1 MEAGD
6 FIWKSEPDRDKR
18 SILMQKIRKGKV
30 KDMGKIRLNNGQE
43 LEIIT
48 DGIQV
53 SGDSL
58 TLGLVPGDKN
68 IMDYEALLSDVASTS
83 KIQVID
89 YNDEVFKIYSGYTKM
104 QKIEKQ
110 MEAIVDYTQDE
121 EGNSV
126 PVIGVAII
134 VELQRPDETEA
145 RIAALE
151 EVVDTLVLESLGLV

>member
-1 MEAGD
+1 
-6 FIWKSEPDRDKR
+6 
-18 SILMQKIRKGKV
+18 
-30 KDMGKIRLNNGQE
+30 MGKIRLNNGQE
-43 LEIIT
+43 LEIIA
-48 DGIQV
+48 DGIQAA
-53 SGDSL
+53 GDYL

-110 MEAIVDYTQDE
+110 METVVDYTQDD
-121 EGNSV
+121 EGNPV
-126 PVIGVAII
+126 PVNGVAII

-145 RIAALE
+145 RIASLE
-151 EVVDTLVLESLGLV
+151 ETVDKLVLDSLGIA